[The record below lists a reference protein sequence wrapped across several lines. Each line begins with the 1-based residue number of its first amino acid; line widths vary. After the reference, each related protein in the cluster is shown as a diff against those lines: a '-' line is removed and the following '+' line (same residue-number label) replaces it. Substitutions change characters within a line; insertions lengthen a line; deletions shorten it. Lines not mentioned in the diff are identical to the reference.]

1 MKAKDTYESLT
12 TYLHEGQEQ
21 IKYPDRFAS
30 QLRNSHEHQKKIY
43 KTKAKLISLR
53 EQWTKTN
60 KQLTDKNDYDK
71 IVDILKNT
79 NSKGLTHEVME
90 SRQKQ
95 LTDLVRRSL
104 N

>member
-1 MKAKDTYESLT
+1 M
-12 TYLHEGQEQ
+12 
-21 IKYPDRFAS
+21 
-30 QLRNSHEHQKKIY
+30 
-43 KTKAKLISLR
+43 ISLR

-90 SRQKQ
+90 SRQNQ
-95 LTDLVRRSL
+95 LTELVKISL
-104 N
+104 H